1 MISPASVLRLAADV
15 RFRAVPPET
24 VVVRQSVPEVMV
36 LSEVAGAIVGRLD
49 AQRPL
54 ADVID
59 ALLPLFETDRT
70 TLERD
75 VLDFAA
81 TLLAA
86 GIAEEAR
93 P

>member
-1 MISPASVLRLAADV
+1 MISTASVLRLAGDV

-36 LSEVAGAIVGRLD
+36 LSEVAGAILERLD
-49 AQRPL
+49 AKRPL
-54 ADVID
+54 DAVVD
-59 ALLPLFETDRT
+59 ALVPLYDADRA

-75 VLDFAA
+75 VLAFAA
-81 TLLAA
+81 ELVAA
-86 GIAEEAR
+86 GVAEETA